1 MLSTAPKREVERM
14 LSAHRPFSVIED
26 RIERMMVSD
35 DLKSALW
42 LLAWSEQ
49 AVGERRRTINEAL
62 TLASSPQG

>member
-1 MLSTAPKREVERM
+1 MLISPKREVERM
-14 LSAHRPFSVIED
+14 LSARRPFPVIED

-49 AVGERRRTINEAL
+49 AVAERRRTINEAL
-62 TLASSPQG
+62 TLAAKPSG

>member
-1 MLSTAPKREVERM
+1 MLSTPMREVERM
-14 LSAHRPFSVIED
+14 LLARRSFAVIED

-49 AVGERRRTINEAL
+49 AVAERRRTVNEAL
-62 TLASSPQG
+62 TLAAQPQG